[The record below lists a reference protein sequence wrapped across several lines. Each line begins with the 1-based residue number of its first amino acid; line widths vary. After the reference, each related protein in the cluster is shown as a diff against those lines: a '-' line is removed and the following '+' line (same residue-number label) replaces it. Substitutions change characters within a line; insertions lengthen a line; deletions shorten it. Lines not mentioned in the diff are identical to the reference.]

1 MIREP
6 IDFQELDVSV
16 EDGVEAGVKRV
27 HGRSILN
34 KTKPNAVV
42 YFDTVEDFDKAPDEP
57 SVFDTIID
65 RLYSLKGEE
74 LRIVINGAVCSLLNA
89 IDCLGRDAME
99 IFAKAWILDQLDE
112 RVDINPPGENDHWRW
127 SKRFPRLSKLANA
140 NHDAFEIFRKA
151 MAITNLPDL
160 TKPQK
165 TACQIAAE
173 REAEFRSL
181 RAEFEK
187 RRHAARLT
195 QNLLPRKL
203 L

>member
-1 MIREP
+1 MKKEP
-6 IDFQELDVSV
+6 IDFQEFDVSV

-99 IFAKAWILDQLDE
+99 IFAKAITGGGQKDF
-112 RVDINPPGENDHWRW
+112 RGSANWRMPITTL
-127 SKRFPRLSKLANA
+127 SRF
-140 NHDAFEIFRKA
+140 
-151 MAITNLPDL
+151 
-160 TKPQK
+160 
-165 TACQIAAE
+165 
-173 REAEFRSL
+173 
-181 RAEFEK
+181 FEK
-187 RRHAARLT
+187 RWR
-195 QNLLPRKL
+195 
-203 L
+203 